1 MSKFKPDASQ
11 SLGRRSRH
19 QNPKADKVRAA
30 LQEEEK
36 KRLHVHIPA
45 SLHQKLKLRAVTEER
60 DMTELVTEALESYLG
75 A

>member
-11 SLGRRSRH
+11 SLGRRSGHR
-19 QNPKADKVRAA
+19 NPKAEEVLAT

-45 SLHQKLKLRAVTEER
+45 SLHRKLKMKAVQEET
-60 DMTELVTEALESYLG
+60 DMTAVVVEALEAHLR
-75 A
+75 